1 MKRYSLMDELNSYF
15 YLIQNIIPSKLLVF
29 LLLLIKDHKISLI
42 CQLAMIKL
50 LVGRITHVEPH
61 ITESASIRDLVFGFG
76 DGINT
81 SLGIVAGV
89 GGAVIAADVVI
100 LAALIGMFTGAK
112 AMAVQNYLAVK
123 SQREILE
130 SEIKREEFEIENMP
144 DRERQEIEQVYR
156 DKGFEGK
163 ELEMVVDKI
172 TSNKDVWLKTMLTEE
187 LGLNLDIIGSPLKGA
202 LVMFGAFLL
211 GGILPIL
218 PYFVVKAGLIS
229 SVTAIVVAIVMSIV
243 SSFVVGALKAK
254 LAKKNW
260 IKGGIEMA
268 GLGTGVALVGYGI
281 GSELASTGIVNIP
294 SAG

>member
-1 MKRYSLMDELNSYF
+1 M
-15 YLIQNIIPSKLLVF
+15 V
-29 LLLLIKDHKISLI
+29 KI
-42 CQLAMIKL
+42 LA
-50 LVGRITHVEPH
+50 GRITHVEPH
-61 ITESASIRDLVFGFG
+61 IKESASIRDIVFGFG

-123 SQREILE
+123 SHREILE

-156 DKGFEGK
+156 AKGFEGK

-202 LVMFGAFLL
+202 LVMFGSFLL

-229 SVTAIVVAIVMSIV
+229 SVTAIVAAIVMSIA

-294 SAG
+294 EAG

>member
-1 MKRYSLMDELNSYF
+1 MLNT
-15 YLIQNIIPSKLLVF
+15 
-29 LLLLIKDHKISLI
+29 
-42 CQLAMIKL
+42 
-50 LVGRITHVEPH
+50 THIEPH
-61 ITESASIRDLVFGFG
+61 IKESSYIRDLVFGFG
-76 DGINT
+76 DGVNT

-89 GGAVIAADVVI
+89 GGAAISADVVI
-100 LAALIGMFTGAK
+100 LTALIGMFTGAK

-156 DKGFEGK
+156 AKGFEGK

-218 PYFVVKAGLIS
+218 PYFVVKAGFIS
-229 SVTAIVVAIVMSIV
+229 SSTAIGIEIGLSITY
-243 SSFVVGALKAK
+243 SFIVGALKAK

-281 GSELASTGIVNIP
+281 GSELIKEGVVN
-294 SAG
+294 SRT